1 MKKLFF
7 FIPALLLSLLANAT
21 VINITPTSPHSSNN
35 LRQVVASASS
45 GDIIEMAAGTYV
57 ETGNWIAFD
66 DKEITVRAAEGA
78 EVIIKPQFSVRVKA
92 PNAPAKAEF
101 IGVKFDCSTL
111 ESSELFVASA
121 DNANQKVVL
130 DNCELYDWSS
140 NNALIHSKSDRRLD
154 VIDINNCYFHGFEK
168 SIVFLENANL
178 VSLSIT
184 NSTFANIAG
193 ASEYYA
199 APIDVRATSGDVLV
213 DHCTFYNVN
222 SMSLSYGVVN
232 VTTITDPIVSN
243 CIFMLPT
250 SIDRCATY
258 LKAGGEVKN
267 TLTYNYD
274 NWQPYGHYNTAT
286 VTDCVKANPLFM
298 DAANNDFTL
307 RMGSPARGAATDA
320 SAIGD
325 PRWTEIIPI
334 VTDFS
339 SPLVL
344 EAVDATKN
352 AYYSL
357 DANNYLKSANP
368 DPITTEYGIAEWR
381 IHSNT
386 PASVQTTLNMYSGS
400 LYGHTYKVAIYN
412 SNSEKIGE
420 IGESGW
426 SDAKTDIMLTGAIYL
441 PEAGD
446 YTIRLSNICNGS
458 VATIQGITLSYAGGA
473 TQDIPGTLTAADA
486 VFSDKGTRADG
497 MISFSTYADQWVKW
511 NASTSGSGA
520 QAYAVTLNI
529 NNPTA
534 YGHRF
539 TVSFYLNEDE
549 SPVASLTESS
559 WNETFGTP
567 LAIDLGETTLT
578 GGNTYVVKVTNA
590 ENGAQPKIISVELV
604 AAGGA
609 VQDIPGTITLSEAIL
624 SARAYM
630 DGDDLHFTDGDH
642 LGTISGEYAKWNIH
656 AASEGVYTFTAHCTS
671 TNYSNLTIK
680 VLDTDENELYS
691 YTPQYTYTGEDKVI
705 TSPEWILAAGDYVL
719 RLSNPANNSNGYL
732 LSLAA
737 AKSDIIVLD
746 ENATDNSVIHD
757 NNGVNTKRI
766 ALMRSFRVGMYNTIC
781 LPFSDWNSSLELVF
795 GTGYQLL
802 QLNTAEMDGDVLNLN
817 FNTVTE
823 LGHGRPYLIK
833 PTKDVTNPI
842 FGTGH
847 TINESTGYNVATGD
861 NANFIGSF
869 IKGTVPAGEDNLF
882 LGANDLLYFSE
893 AATTIKGM
901 RAYFQIH
908 DVPSGAPIRQARIV
922 EQGNVV
928 TALEFVNGEW
938 QEIKSANGTI
948 KTIENGQLILIRDG
962 KRYNVMGVRF

>member
-1 MKKLFF
+1 MKKLFLF
-7 FIPALLLSLLANAT
+7 LPALLLSLLANAA
-21 VINITPTSPHSSNN
+21 VINITPTSPKSSDN
-35 LRQVVASASS
+35 LRRALDGAAD
-45 GDIIEMAAGTYV
+45 GDIIEMAAGTY
-57 ETGNWIAFD
+57 EESNSGYIAFTG
-66 DKEITVRAAEGA
+66 KNVTVRAAEGA
-78 EVIIKPQFSVRVKA
+78 EVILVPKVQIRLKEGSR
-92 PNAPAKAEF
+92 AEF
-101 IGVKFDCSTL
+101 IGIKFDCGHLSDI
-111 ESSELFVASA
+111 SSYSNLIATN
-121 DNANQKVVL
+121 DNTDGKKL
-130 DNCELYDWSS
+130 ILTDCEFYGWAQ
-140 NNALIHSKSDRRLD
+140 NNAILRTPSGSK
-154 VIDINNCYFHGFEK
+154 IDSIVINNCYFHNCYK
-168 SIVFLENANL
+168 SVLYCEDTNL
-178 VSLSIT
+178 IGVEIN
-184 NSTFANIAG
+184 NSTFANISG
-193 ASEYYA
+193 TYWA
-199 APIDVRATSGDVLV
+199 APIYIPATSGKLVV
-213 DHCTFYNVN
+213 DHCTFYNVEQADAG
-222 SMSLSYGVVN
+222 SGVV
-232 VTTITDPIVSN
+232 TTTLADATVSN
-243 CIFMLPT
+243 CIFMFPT
-250 SIDRCATY
+250 SGNICATK
-258 LKAGGEVKN
+258 LPAGGQVKN

-368 DPITTEYGIAEWR
+368 DPVTTEYGIAEWR

-420 IGESGW
+420 VGESGW

-539 TVSFYLNEDE
+539 TVSFYLNENE

-567 LAIDLGETTLT
+567 LAINLGETTLT

-609 VQDIPGTITLSEAIL
+609 VQDIPGTITLSDAIL
-624 SARAYM
+624 STRAYM
-630 DGDDLHFTDGDH
+630 DGDDLHFTDADH
-642 LGTISGEYAKWNIH
+642 LGTISGEYAKWNINV
-656 AASEGVYTFTAHCTS
+656 AADGIFTFTANC
-671 TNYSNLTIK
+671 NASNHSHMKIS
-680 VLDTDENELYS
+680 VMDEDENVLF
-691 YTPQYTYTGEDKVI
+691 THQTQWTFNTA
-705 TSPEWILAAGDYVL
+705 TSVVTPEWFLEAGNYILKAE
-719 RLSNPANNSNGYL
+719 NPANWSDGYL
-732 LSLAA
+732 TSLSAA
-737 AKSDIIVLD
+737 QVANILIVD
-746 ENATDNSVIHD
+746 ENATDMAYINEK
-757 NNGVNTKRI
+757 NGQSMKP
-766 ALMRSFRVGMYNTIC
+766 LLKRSFRSGM
-781 LPFSDWNSSLELVF
+781 
-795 GTGYQLL
+795 
-802 QLNTAEMDGDVLNLN
+802 
-817 FNTVTE
+817 FNTVCFPFNGVTAGE
-823 LGHGRPYLIK
+823 LESIFGAGYELLEMSSATLADNVLTLNFSPVDLSGSTYGRPYLIK
-833 PTKDVTNPI
+833 PTQDVVNPL
-842 FGTGH
+842 FNSH
-847 TINESTGYNVATGD
+847 TIYKSTSHLVTAGD

-928 TALEFVNGEW
+928 TALEFVDGEW
-938 QEIKSANGTI
+938 QEVKSANGTI

-962 KRYNVMGVRF
+962 KRYNIMGVRF

>member
-21 VINITPTSPHSSNN
+21 VINITPTSPKSSDN
-35 LRQVVASASS
+35 LRRALDGAAD
-45 GDIIEMAAGTYV
+45 GDIIEMAAGTY
-57 ETGNWIAFD
+57 EESNSNYIAFTG
-66 DKEITVRAAEGA
+66 KNVTVRAAEGA
-78 EVIIKPQFSVRVKA
+78 EVILVPKVQIRLKEGSR
-92 PNAPAKAEF
+92 AEF
-101 IGVKFDCSTL
+101 IGIKFDCGHLSDI
-111 ESSELFVASA
+111 SSYSNLIATN
-121 DNANQKVVL
+121 DNTDGKKL
-130 DNCELYDWSS
+130 ILTDCEFYGWAQ
-140 NNALIHSKSDRRLD
+140 NNAILRTPSGSK
-154 VIDINNCYFHGFEK
+154 IDSIVINNCYFHDCYK
-168 SIVFLENANL
+168 SVLYCEDTNL
-178 VSLSIT
+178 IGVEIN
-184 NSTFANIAG
+184 NSTFANISG
-193 ASEYYA
+193 TYWA
-199 APIDVRATSGDVLV
+199 APIYIPATSGKLVV
-213 DHCTFYNVN
+213 DHCTFYNVEQADAG
-222 SMSLSYGVVN
+222 SGVV
-232 VTTITDPIVSN
+232 TTTLADATVSN
-243 CIFMLPT
+243 CIFMFPT
-250 SIDRCATY
+250 SGNICATK
-258 LKAGGEVKN
+258 LPAGGQVKN

-368 DPITTEYGIAEWR
+368 DPVTTEYGIAEWR

-420 IGESGW
+420 VGESGW
-426 SDAKTDIMLTGAIYL
+426 SDAKTNIMLTGAIYL

-486 VFSDKGTRADG
+486 VFSNKGTRADG
-497 MISFSTYADQWVKW
+497 MISFSTYEDQWVKW

-766 ALMRSFRVGMYNTIC
+766 ALMRSFRAGMYNTIC

-802 QLNTAEMDGDVLNLN
+802 QLNTAEMDGDVLNMK

-938 QEIKSANGTI
+938 QEVKSANGTI

>member
-21 VINITPTSPHSSNN
+21 VINITPTSPKSSDN
-35 LRQVVASASS
+35 LRRALDGAAD
-45 GDIIEMAAGTYV
+45 GDIIEMAAGTY
-57 ETGNWIAFD
+57 EESNSNYIAFTG
-66 DKEITVRAAEGA
+66 KNVTVRAAEGA
-78 EVIIKPQFSVRVKA
+78 EVILVPKVQIRLKEGSR
-92 PNAPAKAEF
+92 AEF
-101 IGVKFDCSTL
+101 IGIKFDCGHLSDI
-111 ESSELFVASA
+111 SSYSNLIATN
-121 DNANQKVVL
+121 DNTDGKKL
-130 DNCELYDWSS
+130 ILTDCEFYGWAQ
-140 NNALIHSKSDRRLD
+140 NNAILRTPSGSK
-154 VIDINNCYFHGFEK
+154 IDSIVINNCYFHDCYK
-168 SIVFLENANL
+168 SVLYCEDTNL
-178 VSLSIT
+178 IGVEIN
-184 NSTFANIAG
+184 NSTFANISG
-193 ASEYYA
+193 TYWA
-199 APIDVRATSGDVLV
+199 APIYIPATSGKLVV
-213 DHCTFYNVN
+213 DHCTFYNVEQADAG
-222 SMSLSYGVVN
+222 SGVV
-232 VTTITDPIVSN
+232 TTTLADATVSN
-243 CIFMLPT
+243 CIFMFPT
-250 SIDRCATY
+250 SGNICATK
-258 LKAGGEVKN
+258 LPAGGQVKN

-368 DPITTEYGIAEWR
+368 DPVTTEYGIAEWR

-420 IGESGW
+420 VGESGW
-426 SDAKTDIMLTGAIYL
+426 SDAKTNIMLTGAIYL

-486 VFSDKGTRADG
+486 VFSNKGTRADG
-497 MISFSTYADQWVKW
+497 MISFSTYEDQWVKW

-766 ALMRSFRVGMYNTIC
+766 ALMRSFRAGMYNTIC

-908 DVPSGAPIRQARIV
+908 DVPSGAPIHQARIV

-928 TALEFVNGEW
+928 TALEFINGEW
-938 QEIKSANGTI
+938 QEVKSANGTI

>member
-21 VINITPTSPHSSNN
+21 VINITPTSPKSSDN
-35 LRQVVASASS
+35 LRRALDGAAD
-45 GDIIEMAAGTYV
+45 GDIIEMAAGTY
-57 ETGNWIAFD
+57 EESNSNYIAFTG
-66 DKEITVRAAEGA
+66 KNVTVRAAEGA
-78 EVIIKPQFSVRVKA
+78 EVILVPKVQIRLKEGSR
-92 PNAPAKAEF
+92 AEF
-101 IGVKFDCSTL
+101 IGIKFDCGHLSDI
-111 ESSELFVASA
+111 SSYSNLIATN
-121 DNANQKVVL
+121 DNTDGKKL
-130 DNCELYDWSS
+130 ILTDCEFYGWAQ
-140 NNALIHSKSDRRLD
+140 NNAILRTPSGSK
-154 VIDINNCYFHGFEK
+154 IDSIVINNCYFHDCYK
-168 SIVFLENANL
+168 SVLYCEDTNL
-178 VSLSIT
+178 IGVEIN
-184 NSTFANIAG
+184 NSTFANISG
-193 ASEYYA
+193 TYWA
-199 APIDVRATSGDVLV
+199 APIYIPATSGKLVV
-213 DHCTFYNVN
+213 DHCTFYNVEQADAG
-222 SMSLSYGVVN
+222 SGVV
-232 VTTITDPIVSN
+232 TTTLADATVSN
-243 CIFMLPT
+243 CIFMFPT
-250 SIDRCATY
+250 SGNICATK
-258 LKAGGEVKN
+258 LPAGGQVKN

-368 DPITTEYGIAEWR
+368 DPVTTEYGIAEWR

-420 IGESGW
+420 VGESGW
-426 SDAKTDIMLTGAIYL
+426 SDAKTNIMLTGAIYL

-486 VFSDKGTRADG
+486 VFSNKGTRADG
-497 MISFSTYADQWVKW
+497 MISFSTYEDQWVKW

-766 ALMRSFRVGMYNTIC
+766 ALMRSFRAGMYNTIC

-938 QEIKSANGTI
+938 QEVKSANGTI

>member
-1 MKKLFF
+1 MKRLFLL
-7 FIPALLLSLLANAT
+7 IPVLVFSLLANAT
-21 VINITPTSPHSSNN
+21 VINITPTSPKSSDN
-35 LRQVVASASS
+35 LRRALASAAD
-45 GDIIEMAAGTYV
+45 GDIIEMAAGTY
-57 ETGNWIAFD
+57 EESNSDYIAFTG
-66 DKEITVRAAEGA
+66 KNVTVRAAEGA
-78 EVIIKPQFSVRVKA
+78 EVILVPKVQIRLKEGSR
-92 PNAPAKAEF
+92 AEF
-101 IGVKFDCSTL
+101 IGIKFDCGHLSDI
-111 ESSELFVASA
+111 SSYSNLIATN
-121 DNANQKVVL
+121 DNTDGKKL
-130 DNCELYDWSS
+130 ILTDCEFYGWAQNTAILRTPSG
-140 NNALIHSKSDRRLD
+140 SK
-154 VIDINNCYFHGFEK
+154 IDSIVINNCYFHNCYK
-168 SIVFLENANL
+168 SVLYCEDTNL
-178 VSLSIT
+178 IGVEIN
-184 NSTFANIAG
+184 NSTFANISG
-193 ASEYYA
+193 TYWA
-199 APIDVRATSGDVLV
+199 APIYIPATSGKLVV
-213 DHCTFYNVN
+213 DHCTFYNVEQADAG
-222 SMSLSYGVVN
+222 SGVV
-232 VTTITDPIVSN
+232 TTTLADATVSN
-243 CIFMLPT
+243 CIFMFPT
-250 SIDRCATY
+250 SGNICATK
-258 LKAGGEVKN
+258 LPAGGQVKN

-325 PRWTEIIPI
+325 SRWTEIISI

-357 DANNYLKSANP
+357 DANNYLKSVNP
-368 DPITTEYGIAEWR
+368 DPVTTEYGIAEWR

-520 QAYAVTLNI
+520 QAYAVMLNI

-746 ENATDNSVIHD
+746 ENATSASVIHD
-757 NNGVNTKRI
+757 NNGVNTKKI
-766 ALMRSFRVGMYNTIC
+766 ALMRSFKADMYNTIC

-802 QLNTAEMDGDVLNLN
+802 KLNTATIDGDVLDLE
-817 FNTVTE
+817 FETVTE

-847 TINESTGYNVATGD
+847 TIDERTSGYSTTVCD
-861 NANFIGSF
+861 NADFIGNF
-869 IKGTVPAGEDNLF
+869 IKGTIPAGEDNLF
-882 LGANDLLYFSE
+882 LGQNNLLYFSE
-893 AATTIKGM
+893 STTTIKGM
-901 RAYFQIH
+901 RAYFE
-908 DVPSGAPIRQARIV
+908 VKNSSGAPIRHARIV
-922 EQGNVV
+922 EQSEVV
-928 TALEFVNGEW
+928 TELELINGEW
-938 QEIKSANGTI
+938 QDIKSANGTI

-962 KRYNVMGVRF
+962 KRYNVMGIRF

>member
-21 VINITPTSPHSSNN
+21 VINITPTSPKSSDN
-35 LRQVVASASS
+35 LRRALDGAAD
-45 GDIIEMAAGTYV
+45 GDIIEMAAGTY
-57 ETGNWIAFD
+57 EESNSNYIAFTG
-66 DKEITVRAAEGA
+66 KNVTVRAAEGA
-78 EVIIKPQFSVRVKA
+78 EVILVPKVQIRLKEGSR
-92 PNAPAKAEF
+92 AEF
-101 IGVKFDCSTL
+101 IGIKFDCGHLSDI
-111 ESSELFVASA
+111 SSYSNLIATN
-121 DNANQKVVL
+121 DNTDGKKL
-130 DNCELYDWSS
+130 ILTDCEFYGWAQ
-140 NNALIHSKSDRRLD
+140 NNAILRTPSGSK
-154 VIDINNCYFHGFEK
+154 IDSIVINNCYFHDCYK
-168 SIVFLENANL
+168 SVLYCEDTNL
-178 VSLSIT
+178 IGVEIN
-184 NSTFANIAG
+184 NSTFANISG
-193 ASEYYA
+193 TYWA
-199 APIDVRATSGDVLV
+199 APIYIPATSGKLVV
-213 DHCTFYNVN
+213 DHCTFYNVEQADAG
-222 SMSLSYGVVN
+222 SGVV
-232 VTTITDPIVSN
+232 TTTLADATVSN
-243 CIFMLPT
+243 CIFMFPT
-250 SIDRCATY
+250 SGNICATK
-258 LKAGGEVKN
+258 LPAGGQVKN

-352 AYYSL
+352 TYYSL

-368 DPITTEYGIAEWR
+368 DPVTTEYGIAEWR

-420 IGESGW
+420 VGESGW
-426 SDAKTDIMLTGAIYL
+426 SDAKTNIMLTGAIYL

-486 VFSDKGTRADG
+486 VFSNKGTRADG
-497 MISFSTYADQWVKW
+497 MISFSTYEDQWVKW

-766 ALMRSFRVGMYNTIC
+766 ALMRSFRAGMYNTIC

-938 QEIKSANGTI
+938 QEVKSANGTI

>member
-1 MKKLFF
+1 MKKLFLF
-7 FIPALLLSLLANAT
+7 LPALLLSLLANAA
-21 VINITPTSPHSSNN
+21 VINITPTSPKSSDN
-35 LRQVVASASS
+35 LRRALDGAAD
-45 GDIIEMAAGTYV
+45 GDIIEMAAGTY
-57 ETGNWIAFD
+57 EESNSGYIAFTG
-66 DKEITVRAAEGA
+66 KNVTVRAAVGA
-78 EVIIKPQFSVRVKA
+78 EVILVPKVQIRLKEGSR
-92 PNAPAKAEF
+92 AEF
-101 IGVKFDCSTL
+101 IGIKFDCGHLSDL
-111 ESSELFVASA
+111 SSYSNLIATA
-121 DNANQKVVL
+121 DNTDGKKL
-130 DNCELYDWSS
+130 ILTDCEFYGWAQ
-140 NNALIHSKSDRRLD
+140 NNAILRTPSGSK
-154 VIDINNCYFHGFEK
+154 IDSIVINNCYFHDCYK
-168 SIVFLENANL
+168 SVLYCEDTNL
-178 VSLSIT
+178 IGVEIN
-184 NSTFANIAG
+184 NSTFANISG
-193 ASEYYA
+193 TYWA
-199 APIDVRATSGDVLV
+199 APIYIPATSGKLVV
-213 DHCTFYNVN
+213 DHCTFYNVEQADAG
-222 SMSLSYGVVN
+222 SGVV
-232 VTTITDPIVSN
+232 TTTLADATVSN
-243 CIFMLPT
+243 CIFMFPT
-250 SIDRCATY
+250 SGNICATK
-258 LKAGGEVKN
+258 LPVGGQVKN

-368 DPITTEYGIAEWR
+368 DPVTTEYGIAEWR

-539 TVSFYLNEDE
+539 TVSFYLNENE

-630 DGDDLHFTDGDH
+630 DGDDLHFTDADH

-737 AKSDIIVLD
+737 AKSDIIVLN
-746 ENATDNSVIHD
+746 ENATDNSVIHA
-757 NNGVNTKRI
+757 NNGVNDKKI
-766 ALMRSFRVGMYNTIC
+766 ALMRSFRAGMYNTIC
-781 LPFSDWNSSLELVF
+781 LPFSDWNSSLELIF
-795 GTGYQLL
+795 GAGYELL
-802 QLNTAEMDGDVLNLN
+802 QLNTAELDGDVLNLN

-847 TINESTGYNVATGD
+847 TINESTGYNVATGA
-861 NANFIGSF
+861 NANFVGSF

-928 TALEFVNGEW
+928 TALEFINGEW
-938 QEIKSANGTI
+938 QEVKSANGTI

>member
-1 MKKLFF
+1 MKKLFLF
-7 FIPALLLSLLANAT
+7 LPALLLSLLANAA
-21 VINITPTSPHSSNN
+21 VINITPTSPKSSDN
-35 LRQVVASASS
+35 LRRALDGAAD
-45 GDIIEMAAGTYV
+45 GDIIEMAAGTY
-57 ETGNWIAFD
+57 EESNSGYIAFTG
-66 DKEITVRAAEGA
+66 KNVTVRAAVGA
-78 EVIIKPQFSVRVKA
+78 EVILVPKVQIRLKEGSR
-92 PNAPAKAEF
+92 AEF
-101 IGVKFDCSTL
+101 IGIKFDCGHLSDL
-111 ESSELFVASA
+111 SSYSNLIATA
-121 DNANQKVVL
+121 DNTDGKKL
-130 DNCELYDWSS
+130 ILTDCEFYGWAQNGAILRTPTD
-140 NNALIHSKSDRRLD
+140 KK
-154 VIDINNCYFHGFEK
+154 IDSIIINNCYFHDCYK
-168 SIVFLENANL
+168 SVLYCEDANL
-178 VSLSIT
+178 IGVEIN
-184 NSTFANIAG
+184 NSTFANVSG
-193 ASEYYA
+193 TYWA
-199 APIDVRATSGDVLV
+199 APIYIPATSGKLVV
-213 DHCTFYNVN
+213 DHCTFYNVEQADAG
-222 SMSLSYGVVN
+222 SGVV
-232 VTTITDPIVSN
+232 TTTLADATVSN
-243 CIFMLPT
+243 CIFMFPT
-250 SIDRCATY
+250 SGNICATK
-258 LKAGGEVKN
+258 LPAGGQVKN

-368 DPITTEYGIAEWR
+368 DPVTTEYGIAEWR

-420 IGESGW
+420 VGESGW

-486 VFSDKGTRADG
+486 VFSNKGTRADG

-511 NASTSGSGA
+511 NASTNGSGA

-539 TVSFYLNEDE
+539 TVSFYLNENE

-630 DGDDLHFTDGDH
+630 DGDDLHFTDADH

-737 AKSDIIVLD
+737 AKSDIIVLN
-746 ENATDNSVIHD
+746 ENATDNSVIYA
-757 NNGVNTKRI
+757 NNGVNDKKI
-766 ALMRSFRVGMYNTIC
+766 ALMRSFRAGMYNTIC
-781 LPFSDWNSSLELVF
+781 LPFSDWNSSLELIF
-795 GTGYQLL
+795 GAGYELL
-802 QLNTAEMDGDVLNLN
+802 QLNTAELDGDVLNLN

-847 TINESTGYNVATGD
+847 TINESTGYNVATGA
-861 NANFIGSF
+861 NANFVGSF

-908 DVPSGAPIRQARIV
+908 DVQSGAPIRQARIV

-938 QEIKSANGTI
+938 QEVKSANGTI

>member
-1 MKKLFF
+1 MKRLFLL
-7 FIPALLLSLLANAT
+7 IPVLVFSLLANAT
-21 VINITPTSPHSSNN
+21 VINITPTSPKSSDN
-35 LRQVVASASS
+35 LRRALASAAD
-45 GDIIEMAAGTYV
+45 GDIIEMAAGTY
-57 ETGNWIAFD
+57 EESNSDYIAFTG
-66 DKEITVRAAEGA
+66 KNVTVRAAEGA
-78 EVIIKPQFSVRVKA
+78 EVILVPKVQIRLKEGSR
-92 PNAPAKAEF
+92 AEF
-101 IGVKFDCSTL
+101 IGIKFDCGHLSDI
-111 ESSELFVASA
+111 SSYSNLIATN
-121 DNANQKVVL
+121 DNTDGKKL
-130 DNCELYDWSS
+130 ILTDCEFYGWAQ
-140 NNALIHSKSDRRLD
+140 NNAILRTPSGSK
-154 VIDINNCYFHGFEK
+154 IDSIVINNCYFHNCYK
-168 SIVFLENANL
+168 SVLYCEDTNL
-178 VSLSIT
+178 IGVEIN
-184 NSTFANIAG
+184 NSTFANISG
-193 ASEYYA
+193 TYWA
-199 APIDVRATSGDVLV
+199 APIYIPATSGKLVV
-213 DHCTFYNVN
+213 DHCTFYNVEQADAG
-222 SMSLSYGVVN
+222 SGVV
-232 VTTITDPIVSN
+232 TTTLADATVSN
-243 CIFMLPT
+243 CIFMFPT
-250 SIDRCATY
+250 SGNICATK
-258 LKAGGEVKN
+258 LPAGGQVKN

-325 PRWTEIIPI
+325 SRWTEIISI

-357 DANNYLKSANP
+357 DANNYLKSVNP
-368 DPITTEYGIAEWR
+368 DPVTTEYGIAEWR

-520 QAYAVTLNI
+520 QAYAVMLNI

-746 ENATDNSVIHD
+746 ENATSASVIHD
-757 NNGVNTKRI
+757 NNGVNTKKI
-766 ALMRSFRVGMYNTIC
+766 ALMRSFKADMYNTIC

-802 QLNTAEMDGDVLNLN
+802 KLNTATIDGDVLDLE
-817 FNTVTE
+817 FETVTE

-847 TINESTGYNVATGD
+847 TIDERTSGYSTTVCD
-861 NANFIGSF
+861 NADFIGNF
-869 IKGTVPAGEDNLF
+869 IKGTIPAGEDNLF
-882 LGANDLLYFSE
+882 LGQNNLLYFSE
-893 AATTIKGM
+893 STTTIKGM
-901 RAYFQIH
+901 RAYFE
-908 DVPSGAPIRQARIV
+908 VKNSSGAPIRHARIV
-922 EQGNVV
+922 EQSEVV
-928 TALEFVNGEW
+928 TELELINGEW
-938 QEIKSANGTI
+938 QDIKSANGTI

-962 KRYNVMGVRF
+962 KRYNVMGIRF

>member
-21 VINITPTSPHSSNN
+21 VINITPTSPTSSDN
-35 LRQVVASASS
+35 LRRALDGTAD
-45 GDIIEMAAGTYV
+45 GDIIEMAAGTY
-57 ETGNWIAFD
+57 EESNSNYIAFTG
-66 DKEITVRAAEGA
+66 KNVTVRAAEGA
-78 EVIIKPQFSVRVKA
+78 EVILVPKVQIRLKEGSR
-92 PNAPAKAEF
+92 AEF
-101 IGVKFDCSTL
+101 IGIKFDCGHLSDI
-111 ESSELFVASA
+111 SSYSNLIATN
-121 DNANQKVVL
+121 DNTDGKKL
-130 DNCELYDWSS
+130 ILTDCEFYGWAQ
-140 NNALIHSKSDRRLD
+140 NNAILRTPSGSK
-154 VIDINNCYFHGFEK
+154 IDSIVINNCYFHDCYK
-168 SIVFLENANL
+168 SVLYCEDTNL
-178 VSLSIT
+178 IGVEIN
-184 NSTFANIAG
+184 NSTFANISG
-193 ASEYYA
+193 TYWA
-199 APIDVRATSGDVLV
+199 APIYIPATSGKLVV
-213 DHCTFYNVN
+213 DHCTFYNVEQADAG
-222 SMSLSYGVVN
+222 SGVV
-232 VTTITDPIVSN
+232 TTTLADATVSN
-243 CIFMLPT
+243 CIFMFPT
-250 SIDRCATY
+250 SGNICATK
-258 LKAGGEVKN
+258 LPAGGQVKN

-368 DPITTEYGIAEWR
+368 DPVTTEYGIAEWR

-420 IGESGW
+420 VGESGW
-426 SDAKTDIMLTGAIYL
+426 SDAKTNIMLTGAIYL

-486 VFSDKGTRADG
+486 VFSNKGTRADG
-497 MISFSTYADQWVKW
+497 MISFSTYEDQWVKW

-766 ALMRSFRVGMYNTIC
+766 ALMRSFRAGMYNTIC

-938 QEIKSANGTI
+938 QEVKSANGTI

>member
-21 VINITPTSPHSSNN
+21 VINITPTSPKSSDN
-35 LRQVVASASS
+35 LRRALDGAAD
-45 GDIIEMAAGTYV
+45 GDIIEMAAGTY
-57 ETGNWIAFD
+57 EESNSNYIAFIG
-66 DKEITVRAAEGA
+66 KNVTVRAAEGA
-78 EVIIKPQFSVRVKA
+78 EVILVPKVQIRLKEGSR
-92 PNAPAKAEF
+92 AEF
-101 IGVKFDCSTL
+101 IGIKFDCGHLSDI
-111 ESSELFVASA
+111 SSYSNLIATN
-121 DNANQKVVL
+121 DNTDGKKL
-130 DNCELYDWSS
+130 ILTDCEFYGWAQ
-140 NNALIHSKSDRRLD
+140 NNAILRTPSGSK
-154 VIDINNCYFHGFEK
+154 IDSIVINNCYFHDCYK
-168 SIVFLENANL
+168 SVLYCEDTNL
-178 VSLSIT
+178 IGVEIN
-184 NSTFANIAG
+184 NSTFANISG
-193 ASEYYA
+193 TYWA
-199 APIDVRATSGDVLV
+199 APIYIPATSGKLVV
-213 DHCTFYNVN
+213 DHCTFYNVEQADAG
-222 SMSLSYGVVN
+222 SGVV
-232 VTTITDPIVSN
+232 TTTLADATVSN
-243 CIFMLPT
+243 CIFMFPT
-250 SIDRCATY
+250 SGNICATK
-258 LKAGGEVKN
+258 LPAGGQVKN

-368 DPITTEYGIAEWR
+368 DPVTTEYGIAEWR

-420 IGESGW
+420 VGESGW
-426 SDAKTDIMLTGAIYL
+426 SDAKTNIMLTGAIYL

-486 VFSDKGTRADG
+486 VFSNKGTRADG
-497 MISFSTYADQWVKW
+497 MISFSTYEDQWVKW

-766 ALMRSFRVGMYNTIC
+766 ALMRSFRAGMYNTIC

-938 QEIKSANGTI
+938 QEVKSANGTI

>member
-1 MKKLFF
+1 MKKLFLF
-7 FIPALLLSLLANAT
+7 LPALLLSLLANAA
-21 VINITPTSPHSSNN
+21 VINITPTSPKSSDN
-35 LRQVVASASS
+35 LRRALDGAAD
-45 GDIIEMAAGTYV
+45 GDIIEMAAGTY
-57 ETGNWIAFD
+57 EESNSGYIAFTG
-66 DKEITVRAAEGA
+66 KNVTVRAAVGA
-78 EVIIKPQFSVRVKA
+78 EVILVPKVQIRLKEGSR
-92 PNAPAKAEF
+92 AEF
-101 IGVKFDCSTL
+101 IGIKFDCGHLSDL
-111 ESSELFVASA
+111 SSYSNLIATA
-121 DNANQKVVL
+121 DNTDGKKL
-130 DNCELYDWSS
+130 ILTDCEFYGWAQNGAILRTPTD
-140 NNALIHSKSDRRLD
+140 KK
-154 VIDINNCYFHGFEK
+154 IDSIIINNCYFHDCYK
-168 SIVFLENANL
+168 SVLYCEDANL
-178 VSLSIT
+178 IGVEIN
-184 NSTFANIAG
+184 NSTFANVSG
-193 ASEYYA
+193 TYWA
-199 APIDVRATSGDVLV
+199 APIYIPATSGKLVV
-213 DHCTFYNVN
+213 DHCTFYNVEQADAG
-222 SMSLSYGVVN
+222 SGVV
-232 VTTITDPIVSN
+232 TTTLADATVSN
-243 CIFMLPT
+243 CIFMFPT
-250 SIDRCATY
+250 SGNICATK
-258 LKAGGEVKN
+258 LPVGGQVKN

-325 PRWTEIIPI
+325 PRWTEIISI

-368 DPITTEYGIAEWR
+368 DPVTTEYGIAEWR

-420 IGESGW
+420 VGESGW

-486 VFSDKGTRADG
+486 VFSNKGTRADG

-511 NASTSGSGA
+511 NASTNGSGA

-539 TVSFYLNEDE
+539 TVSFYLNENE

-630 DGDDLHFTDGDH
+630 DGDDLHFTDADH

-737 AKSDIIVLD
+737 AKSDIIVLN
-746 ENATDNSVIHD
+746 ENATDNSVIHA
-757 NNGVNTKRI
+757 NNGVNDKKI
-766 ALMRSFRVGMYNTIC
+766 ALMRSFRAGMYNTIC
-781 LPFSDWNSSLELVF
+781 LPFSDWNSSLELIF
-795 GTGYQLL
+795 GAGYELL
-802 QLNTAEMDGDVLNLN
+802 QLNTAELDGDVLNLN

-847 TINESTGYNVATGD
+847 TINESTGYNVATGA
-861 NANFIGSF
+861 NANFVGSF

-928 TALEFVNGEW
+928 TALEFINGEW
-938 QEIKSANGTI
+938 QEVKSANGTI

>member
-1 MKKLFF
+1 MKKLFLF
-7 FIPALLLSLLANAT
+7 LPALLLSLLANAT
-21 VINITPTSPHSSNN
+21 VINITPTSPKSSDN
-35 LRQVVASASS
+35 LRRALDGAAD
-45 GDIIEMAAGTYV
+45 GDIIEMAAGTY
-57 ETGNWIAFD
+57 EESNSNYIAFTG
-66 DKEITVRAAEGA
+66 KNVTVRAAEGA
-78 EVIIKPQFSVRVKA
+78 EVILVPKVQIRLKEGSR
-92 PNAPAKAEF
+92 AEF
-101 IGVKFDCSTL
+101 IGIKFDCGHLSDI
-111 ESSELFVASA
+111 SSYSNLIATN
-121 DNANQKVVL
+121 DNTDGKKL
-130 DNCELYDWSS
+130 ILTDCEFYGWAQ
-140 NNALIHSKSDRRLD
+140 NNAILRTPSGSK
-154 VIDINNCYFHGFEK
+154 IDSIVINNCYFHDCYK
-168 SIVFLENANL
+168 SVLYCEDTNL
-178 VSLSIT
+178 IGVEIN
-184 NSTFANIAG
+184 NSTFANISG
-193 ASEYYA
+193 TYWA
-199 APIDVRATSGDVLV
+199 APIYIPATSGKLVV
-213 DHCTFYNVN
+213 DHCTFYNVEQADAG
-222 SMSLSYGVVN
+222 SGVV
-232 VTTITDPIVSN
+232 TTTLADATVSN
-243 CIFMLPT
+243 CIFMFPT
-250 SIDRCATY
+250 SGNICATK
-258 LKAGGEVKN
+258 LPAGGQVKN

-368 DPITTEYGIAEWR
+368 DPVTTEYGIAEWR

-420 IGESGW
+420 VGESGW
-426 SDAKTDIMLTGAIYL
+426 SDAKTNIMLTGAIYL

-486 VFSDKGTRADG
+486 VFSNKGTRADG
-497 MISFSTYADQWVKW
+497 MISFSTYEDQWVKW

-766 ALMRSFRVGMYNTIC
+766 ALMRSFRAGMYNTIC

-938 QEIKSANGTI
+938 QEVKSANGTI

>member
-1 MKKLFF
+1 MF
-7 FIPALLLSLLANAT
+7 SLLANAT
-21 VINITPTSPHSSNN
+21 VINITPTSPKSSDN
-35 LRQVVASASS
+35 LRRALASAAD
-45 GDIIEMAAGTYV
+45 GDIIEMAAGTY
-57 ETGNWIAFD
+57 EESNSDYIAFTG
-66 DKEITVRAAEGA
+66 KNVTVRAAEGA
-78 EVIIKPQFSVRVKA
+78 EVILVPKVQIRLKEGSR
-92 PNAPAKAEF
+92 AEF
-101 IGVKFDCSTL
+101 IGIKFDCGHLSDI
-111 ESSELFVASA
+111 SSYSNLIATN
-121 DNANQKVVL
+121 DNTDGKKL
-130 DNCELYDWSS
+130 ILTDCEFYGWAQNTAILRTPSG
-140 NNALIHSKSDRRLD
+140 SK
-154 VIDINNCYFHGFEK
+154 IDSIVINNCYFHNCYK
-168 SIVFLENANL
+168 SVLYCEDTNL
-178 VSLSIT
+178 IGVEIN
-184 NSTFANIAG
+184 NSTFANISG
-193 ASEYYA
+193 TYWA
-199 APIDVRATSGDVLV
+199 APIYIPATSGKLVV
-213 DHCTFYNVN
+213 DHCTFYNVEQADAG
-222 SMSLSYGVVN
+222 SGVV
-232 VTTITDPIVSN
+232 TTTLADATVSN
-243 CIFMLPT
+243 CIFMFPT
-250 SIDRCATY
+250 SGNICATK
-258 LKAGGEVKN
+258 LPAGGQVKN

-325 PRWTEIIPI
+325 SRWTEIISI

-357 DANNYLKSANP
+357 DANNYLKSVNP
-368 DPITTEYGIAEWR
+368 DPVTTEYGIAEWR

-520 QAYAVTLNI
+520 QAYAVMLNI

-746 ENATDNSVIHD
+746 ENATSASVIHD
-757 NNGVNTKRI
+757 NNGVNTKKI
-766 ALMRSFRVGMYNTIC
+766 ALMRSFKADMYNTIC

-802 QLNTAEMDGDVLNLN
+802 KLNTATIDGDVLDLE
-817 FNTVTE
+817 FETVTE

-847 TINESTGYNVATGD
+847 TIDERTSGYSTTVCD
-861 NANFIGSF
+861 NADFIGNF
-869 IKGTVPAGEDNLF
+869 IKGTIPAGEDNLF
-882 LGANDLLYFSE
+882 LGQNNLLYFSE
-893 AATTIKGM
+893 STTTIKGM
-901 RAYFQIH
+901 RAYFE
-908 DVPSGAPIRQARIV
+908 VKNSSGAPIRHARIV
-922 EQGNVV
+922 EQSEVV
-928 TALEFVNGEW
+928 TELELINGEW
-938 QEIKSANGTI
+938 QDIKSANGTI

-962 KRYNVMGVRF
+962 KRYNVMGIRF

>member
-1 MKKLFF
+1 MKKLFLL
-7 FIPALLLSLLANAT
+7 IPVLVFSLLANAT
-21 VINITPTSPHSSNN
+21 VINITPTSPKSSDN
-35 LRQVVASASS
+35 LRRALASAAD
-45 GDIIEMAAGTYV
+45 GDIIEMAAGTY
-57 ETGNWIAFD
+57 EESNSDYIAFTG
-66 DKEITVRAAEGA
+66 KNVTVRAAEGA
-78 EVIIKPQFSVRVKA
+78 EVILVPKVQIRLKEGSR
-92 PNAPAKAEF
+92 AEF
-101 IGVKFDCSTL
+101 IGIKFDCGHLSDI
-111 ESSELFVASA
+111 SSYSNLIATN
-121 DNANQKVVL
+121 DNTDGKKL
-130 DNCELYDWSS
+130 ILTDCEFYGWAQ
-140 NNALIHSKSDRRLD
+140 NNAILRTPSGSK
-154 VIDINNCYFHGFEK
+154 IDSIVINNCYFHNCYK
-168 SIVFLENANL
+168 SVLYCEDTNL
-178 VSLSIT
+178 IGVEIN
-184 NSTFANIAG
+184 NSTFANISG
-193 ASEYYA
+193 TYWA
-199 APIDVRATSGDVLV
+199 APIYIPATSGKLVV
-213 DHCTFYNVN
+213 DHCTFYNVEQADAG
-222 SMSLSYGVVN
+222 SGVV
-232 VTTITDPIVSN
+232 TTTLADATVSN
-243 CIFMLPT
+243 CIFMFPT
-250 SIDRCATY
+250 SGNICATK
-258 LKAGGEVKN
+258 LPAGGQVKN

-325 PRWTEIIPI
+325 SRWTEIISI

-368 DPITTEYGIAEWR
+368 DPVTTEYGIAEWR

-520 QAYAVTLNI
+520 QAYAVMLNI

-691 YTPQYTYTGEDKVI
+691 YTPQYTYTGENKVI

-746 ENATDNSVIHD
+746 ENATSASVIHD
-757 NNGVNTKRI
+757 NNGVNTKKI
-766 ALMRSFRVGMYNTIC
+766 ALMRSFKADMYNTIC

-802 QLNTAEMDGDVLNLN
+802 KLNTATIDGDVLDLE
-817 FNTVTE
+817 FETVTE

-847 TINESTGYNVATGD
+847 TIDERTSGYSTTVCD
-861 NANFIGSF
+861 NADFIGNF
-869 IKGTVPAGEDNLF
+869 IKGTIPAGEDNLF
-882 LGANDLLYFSE
+882 LGQNNLLYFSE
-893 AATTIKGM
+893 STTTIKGM
-901 RAYFQIH
+901 RAYFE
-908 DVPSGAPIRQARIV
+908 VKNSSGAPIRHARIV
-922 EQGNVV
+922 EQSEVV
-928 TALEFVNGEW
+928 TELELINGEW
-938 QEIKSANGTI
+938 QEVKSANGTI

-962 KRYNVMGVRF
+962 KRYNVMGIRF

>member
-1 MKKLFF
+1 MKKLFLF
-7 FIPALLLSLLANAT
+7 LPALLLSLLANAA
-21 VINITPTSPHSSNN
+21 VINITPTSPKSSDN
-35 LRQVVASASS
+35 LRRALDGAAD
-45 GDIIEMAAGTYV
+45 GDIIEMAAGTY
-57 ETGNWIAFD
+57 EESNSGYIAFTG
-66 DKEITVRAAEGA
+66 KNVTVRAAVGA
-78 EVIIKPQFSVRVKA
+78 EVILVPKVQIRLKEGSR
-92 PNAPAKAEF
+92 AEF
-101 IGVKFDCSTL
+101 IGIKFDCGHLSDL
-111 ESSELFVASA
+111 SSYSNLIATA
-121 DNANQKVVL
+121 DNTDGKKL
-130 DNCELYDWSS
+130 ILTDCEFYGWAQNGAILRTPTD
-140 NNALIHSKSDRRLD
+140 KK
-154 VIDINNCYFHGFEK
+154 IDSIIINNCYFHDCYK
-168 SIVFLENANL
+168 SVLYCEDANL
-178 VSLSIT
+178 IGVEIN
-184 NSTFANIAG
+184 NSTFANVSG
-193 ASEYYA
+193 TYWA
-199 APIDVRATSGDVLV
+199 APIYIPATSGKLVV
-213 DHCTFYNVN
+213 DHCTFYNVEQADAG
-222 SMSLSYGVVN
+222 SGVV
-232 VTTITDPIVSN
+232 TTTLADATVSN
-243 CIFMLPT
+243 CIFMFPT
-250 SIDRCATY
+250 SGNICATK
-258 LKAGGEVKN
+258 LPVGGQVKN

-325 PRWTEIIPI
+325 PRWTEIISI

-368 DPITTEYGIAEWR
+368 DPVTTEYGIAEWR

-420 IGESGW
+420 VGESGW

-486 VFSDKGTRADG
+486 VFSNKGTRADG

-511 NASTSGSGA
+511 NASTNGSGA

-539 TVSFYLNEDE
+539 TVSFYLNENE

-630 DGDDLHFTDGDH
+630 DGDDLHFTDADH

-719 RLSNPANNSNGYL
+719 RLSNPANNSNSYL

-737 AKSDIIVLD
+737 AKSDIIVLN
-746 ENATDNSVIHD
+746 ENATDNSVIHA
-757 NNGVNTKRI
+757 NNGVNDKKI
-766 ALMRSFRVGMYNTIC
+766 ALMRSFRAGMYNTIC
-781 LPFSDWNSSLELVF
+781 LPFSDWNSSLELIF
-795 GTGYQLL
+795 GAGYELL
-802 QLNTAEMDGDVLNLN
+802 QLNTAELDGDVLNLN

-847 TINESTGYNVATGD
+847 TINESTGYNVATGA
-861 NANFIGSF
+861 NANFVGSF

-928 TALEFVNGEW
+928 TALEFINGEW
-938 QEIKSANGTI
+938 QEVKSANGTI